1 MARQRPCSICKKW
14 FRVHARAGA
23 RQRVCS
29 AAACQRERHRQ
40 SCRRWHGNNPDY
52 DREDRL
58 RRRLLRDPPEQA
70 IPELLNRPPMAGLDR
85 EAARDAVGLEVIVLL
100 EVAAQLLW
108 DGVRDAVRP
117 QVAVGQSVG
126 TKVLPG
132 RVSRFARKVASVS
145 GERVPAVFAD
155 R

>member
-1 MARQRPCSICKKW
+1 MSPSPEREGADGASTSLLDLQEVVSC
-14 FRVHARAGA
+14 ARAGA

-70 IPELLNRPPMAGLDR
+70 IPEILNRPPMVGLDR

-132 RVSRFARKVASVS
+132 RARDEIGGA
-145 GERVPAVFAD
+145 GDAP
-155 R
+155 